1 MSDGD
6 AARSRRLRRC
16 AHAVWSSDSKKRR
29 KVTGAILRFRHE
41 FSRELLT
48 ALEKMAGELQHG
60 IRKDSRRR
68 GATAPVTRVIAR
80 EVMVRTPFFA
90 RILSQF
96 WLFDTVLRDRAP
108 APELRNTDDEAMLF
122 CEVRF
127 PLTAGEARVAV
138 VLDGIEGFER
148 EEDGEPRWRW
158 FATGSPLWWDRLKSA
173 APALRRAV
181 FDGRGRDEIGCQPLP
196 SKVPP

>member
-1 MSDGD
+1 MPTEGRERLTLS
-6 AARSRRLRRC
+6 SRRLCPQPWVIALPVPVLRSAPRR
-16 AHAVWSSDSKKRR
+16 A
-29 KVTGAILRFRHE
+29 
-41 FSRELLT
+41 
-48 ALEKMAGELQHG
+48 
-60 IRKDSRRR
+60 
-68 GATAPVTRVIAR
+68 VTRAIAR
-80 EVMVRTPFFA
+80 EVMVRTPLFA

-158 FATGSPLWWDRLKSA
+158 FAAGSPLWWDRLKSA
-173 APALRRAV
+173 TPALRRAV